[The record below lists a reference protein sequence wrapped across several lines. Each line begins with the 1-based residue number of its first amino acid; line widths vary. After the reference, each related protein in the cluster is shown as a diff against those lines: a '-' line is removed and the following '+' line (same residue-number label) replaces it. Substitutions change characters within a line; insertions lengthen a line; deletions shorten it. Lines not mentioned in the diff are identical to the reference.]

1 MSEWQAASAAC
12 LPCVHLNVSF
22 QELLPLNCHQP
33 AESGPAP
40 QTPQFIEN
48 NNPPPLAGGWS
59 PVPAVCDP
67 TQHSDSGPLDLIV
80 PSVRQWIL
88 LVSVGTMKA
97 MSAKTLISCSKQ
109 SLKLI
114 CRHNNFFCAKFHEG
128 NHLCYG
134 NGCEN
139 NESVVSG
146 VPGAGQWT
154 PPGHLC
160 PLTRVMSA
168 EAGPRLLWGTSRI
181 SMTVDIT

>member
-1 MSEWQAASAAC
+1 MSDWQAASAAC
-12 LPCVHLNVSF
+12 LLCVHLNVSF

-33 AESGPAP
+33 AESGSAP

-67 TQHSDSGPLDLIV
+67 TQHSDSGPLDLV
-80 PSVRQWIL
+80 GQSVRQWIL

-134 NGCEN
+134 NGYEN

-146 VPGAGQWT
+146 VPGAGH
-154 PPGHLC
+154 HLA
-160 PLTRVMSA
+160 TSA
-168 EAGPRLLWGTSRI
+168 P
-181 SMTVDIT
+181 

>member
-128 NHLCYG
+128 NHLSYG

-146 VPGAGQWT
+146 VPGAGH
-154 PPGHLC
+154 HLA
-160 PLTRVMSA
+160 TSA
-168 EAGPRLLWGTSRI
+168 P
-181 SMTVDIT
+181 

>member
-67 TQHSDSGPLDLIV
+67 TQHSDSGPLDLIA

-128 NHLCYG
+128 NHLSYG

-146 VPGAGQWT
+146 VPGAGH
-154 PPGHLC
+154 HLA
-160 PLTRVMSA
+160 TSA
-168 EAGPRLLWGTSRI
+168 P
-181 SMTVDIT
+181 

>member
-1 MSEWQAASAAC
+1 MCPNARRPVQSRQ
-12 LPCVHLNVSF
+12 CVHLNVSF

-33 AESGPAP
+33 AESGPVVAQP
-40 QTPQFIEN
+40 PASLTPQFIEN
-48 NNPPPLAGGWS
+48 NNPPPLAGGWT
-59 PVPAVCDP
+59 PVPVCDP
-67 TQHSDSGPLDLIV
+67 TQHSDSVLFDLTA

-128 NHLCYG
+128 NHLSYE

-139 NESVVSG
+139 NESVV
-146 VPGAGQWT
+146 
-154 PPGHLC
+154 
-160 PLTRVMSA
+160 
-168 EAGPRLLWGTSRI
+168 
-181 SMTVDIT
+181 

>member
-33 AESGPAP
+33 AESGSAP

-67 TQHSDSGPLDLIV
+67 TQHSDSGPLDLID

-146 VPGAGQWT
+146 VPGAGH
-154 PPGHLC
+154 HLA
-160 PLTRVMSA
+160 TSA
-168 EAGPRLLWGTSRI
+168 P
-181 SMTVDIT
+181 